1 LMKESV
7 MKKKNFAPGPVLLD
21 VAAGQLNAQD
31 RIRIKHPKTGGV
43 ILFGRNYE
51 SREQLTSLTQ
61 EIKAIRPD
69 VLITIDHEG
78 GRVQRCKTDGFTH
91 LPAMRR
97 LGDIWN
103 GRHLPV
109 GRNTPEQ
116 MALLAIRAATAVGY
130 VLAAELRAC
139 GVDFSFTPVLD
150 LDYAHSQV
158 IGDRAFHAEASVVT
172 LLAKGLCHGL
182 LLAGMRNCGKH
193 FPGHG
198 YASADSHTHVPT
210 DDRPLEMI
218 LQHDAKP
225 YEDFGMILD
234 AVMPAHVVY
243 QKVDSLP
250 AGFSKKW
257 LQEILR
263 QRLGFQGVIFSDDL
277 SMEGA
282 SVMGDVVAGAKA
294 ALGAGCDAV
303 LICNRPDLADLLLDQ
318 LPINKTSMVVSRER
332 LVGLFPRGPTL
343 DWKSLQNALQY
354 QRAKMFLQSLGLI
367 ATLSTEGS

>member
-1 LMKESV
+1 
-7 MKKKNFAPGPVLLD
+7 
-21 VAAGQLNAQD
+21 
-31 RIRIKHPKTGGV
+31 
-43 ILFGRNYE
+43 
-51 SREQLTSLTQ
+51 
-61 EIKAIRPD
+61 
-69 VLITIDHEG
+69 
-78 GRVQRCKTDGFTH
+78 
-91 LPAMRR
+91 
-97 LGDIWN
+97 
-103 GRHLPV
+103 
-109 GRNTPEQ
+109 
-116 MALLAIRAATAVGY
+116 
-130 VLAAELRAC
+130 
-139 GVDFSFTPVLD
+139 

-218 LQHDAKP
+218 LQNDAKP

-318 LPINKTSMVVSRER
+318 LPMNKTSMAVSRER
-332 LVGLFPRGPTL
+332 LVGLFPRGPAL
-343 DWKSLQNALQY
+343 EWKSLQNALQY
-354 QRAKMFLQSLGLI
+354 QKAKMFLQSLGLI
-367 ATLSTEGS
+367 ATISTESS